1 MGMYTNVMRE
11 RLSFQEKYNAVLKK
25 DPSYEGAF
33 VVAVKTTGIFCRSTC
48 NARKPKPQNVEF
60 YNSPKEAILNGYR
73 PCKVCKPLEMNGE
86 TPHHIKKIIDELNQN
101 PHKKIKDYEL
111 RKRGIDPA
119 QIRRWFKKHHSLTFH
134 AYQRMMRIN
143 NAFGEI
149 NKGEK
154 ITDAAFEN
162 GYDSLSGFNHSF
174 QNIFGDSPSKSKDK
188 NVVNIIRFTTPIGP
202 MFAAATQK
210 GICLLEFTDRR
221 MLETE
226 FKDLRKLFNAVI
238 LPGTNEQLELL
249 QKELA
254 EYFDG
259 KRQTFTVVLD
269 MPGTEFQKAVWN
281 ELVKIPY
288 GETVSYKRQAIKLN
302 KPLAVRAV
310 ANANGQNRVAIVIPC
325 HRVIGEDG
333 SLTGYGGGLSRKRW
347 LIDLEKRNAGK
358 TGEPELNFSI

>member
-101 PHKKIKDYEL
+101 PHKKIMDYEL

-149 NKGEK
+149 NRGEK

-333 SLTGYGGGLSRKRW
+333 SLTGYGGGLPRKRW
-347 LIDLEKRNAGK
+347 LIDLEKKNSGK
-358 TGEPELNFSI
+358 IGEPELNFSI